1 MARHSGAQGAHRTY
15 TEGVQDFTQ
24 WLATDDED
32 GIAWMCTMLGAL
44 LLARAIKD
52 SPQSERS
59 SPPPAPHCHPPRN
72 HVSDIHC

>member
-32 GIAWMCTMLGAL
+32 GIARLCTMLGAL

-52 SPQSERS
+52 SPQSEQVLSAARIALS
-59 SPPPAPHCHPPRN
+59 PAPQPR
-72 HVSDIHC
+72 V